1 MASANSDTVL
11 LTEHFGYPPVSLIDD
26 IINSINQLAERALSN
41 IEQKL
46 LELPPHT
53 IGFKAAPPPP
63 PSKPTRSSRNNAAS
77 TEPPA
82 ESSSII
88 ALSPEE
94 AARHEIENGTH
105 QLETLLCS
113 SIDRN
118 FDKFELYVMQ
128 NILCIRPS
136 EPREW
141 IRLGHYEGL
150 DLDAVAGSGPG
161 SGEGGG
167 GGDDDDGRP
176 SVDGVRR
183 LRRRLQASQQ
193 LNAMLHAER
202 ARNRA
207 LLDALRG
214 VVGKPGTEKMT
225 EEGGP
230 TTTTTTTTGE
240 PKMEVDNDNIDLSA
254 ATRPPFGFLHDTG
267 GLAAGAADKPL
278 ETTTAFT
285 LSQLQALRALSTS
298 LRNIMP
304 DLEGE
309 REEDDDDSGGRKT
322 WRRERLEYVETA
334 TRKHLEHA
342 RGLELGK
349 DGEVRDGEWQGEG
362 RKLAKDEVEG
372 LEKVAALLGGA
383 GSGSASKGDEMDES

>member
-1 MASANSDTVL
+1 M
-11 LTEHFGYPPVSLIDD
+11 GQSLIDE
-26 IINSINQLAERALSN
+26 IINNINQLADRALGSV
-41 IEQKL
+41 EQKL
-46 LELPPHT
+46 LEQPPST
-53 IGFKAAPPPP
+53 IGFKPSSARLPP
-63 PSKPTRSSRNNAAS
+63 PSKQPPSRSSSRNNNATSAAAAS
-77 TEPPA
+77 KDGPDP
-82 ESSSII
+82 SI

-150 DLDAVAGSGPG
+150 DLEGVASPPG
-161 SGEGGG
+161 GAEEEDG
-167 GGDDDDGRP
+167 GRP
-176 SVDGVRR
+176 SVGGVRR

-193 LNAMLHAER
+193 LNAMLHAEK
-202 ARNRA
+202 ARNEA
-207 LLDALRG
+207 LLEALRA
-214 VVGKPGTEKMT
+214 VVGVPPGAEK
-225 EEGGP
+225 EKSVQERKQKLSA
-230 TTTTTTTTGE
+230 E
-240 PKMEVDNDNIDLSA
+240 PKMELDDDEVDVSA
-254 ATRPPFGFLHDTG
+254 GARPPFGFLRNAG
-267 GLAAGAADKPL
+267 GLAAGAAEKPL

-304 DLEGE
+304 DLERA
-309 REEDDDDSGGRKT
+309 REEGEHDGARKS
-322 WRRERLEYVETA
+322 WRRERMEYVETA

-349 DGEVRDGEWQGEG
+349 GGEVRDGEWQREG
-362 RKLAKDEVEG
+362 RKLAADEVEG
-372 LEKVAALLGGA
+372 LEKVVALLGDA
-383 GSGSASKGDEMDES
+383 GPAGPAGGGEGGEMDES

>member
-1 MASANSDTVL
+1 MAASNSDTVL

-26 IINSINQLAERALSN
+26 IINSINQLADRALNN

-53 IGFKAAPPPP
+53 IGFKPAPPP

-77 TEPPA
+77 SDPTRDPSPSA
-82 ESSSII
+82 VV

-141 IRLGHYEGL
+141 IRLGHYDGL
-150 DLDAVAGSGPG
+150 DLDAAAATAA
-161 SGEGGG
+161 GEGGG
-167 GGDDDDGRP
+167 GDDAGRP
-176 SVDGVRR
+176 SAANVRR
-183 LRRRLQASQQ
+183 LRQRLQASQQ
-193 LNAMLHAER
+193 LNALLHAER
-202 ARNRA
+202 ARNKA
-207 LLDALRG
+207 LLDAVRA
-214 VVGKPGTEKMT
+214 VVGGGKPGAEGVIVA
-225 EEGGP
+225 EEDSKKP
-230 TTTTTTTTGE
+230 T
-240 PKMEVDNDNIDLSA
+240 KMEVVDDDDPDLRA
-254 ATRPPFGFLHDTG
+254 AARPPFGFLHDAG
-267 GLAAGAADKPL
+267 GLAAGAADRPL
-278 ETTTAFT
+278 ETTTSFT

-298 LRNIMP
+298 LRSILPN
-304 DLEGE
+304 LEAGA
-309 REEDDDDSGGRKT
+309 EEEQDDDGGRKS
-322 WRRERLEYVETA
+322 WRRERMEYVETA

-372 LEKVAALLGGA
+372 LEKVVALLGGA
-383 GSGSASKGDEMDES
+383 EPAEGGSNDDEMDES

>member
-1 MASANSDTVL
+1 
-11 LTEHFGYPPVSLIDD
+11 
-26 IINSINQLAERALSN
+26 
-41 IEQKL
+41 
-46 LELPPHT
+46 
-53 IGFKAAPPPP
+53 
-63 PSKPTRSSRNNAAS
+63 
-77 TEPPA
+77 
-82 ESSSII
+82 
-88 ALSPEE
+88 
-94 AARHEIENGTH
+94 
-105 QLETLLCS
+105 
-113 SIDRN
+113 
-118 FDKFELYVMQ
+118 MQ

-150 DLDAVAGSGPG
+150 DLDAVSSPDSG
-161 SGEGGG
+161 
-167 GGDDDDGRP
+167 DKDDGRP

-202 ARNRA
+202 ARNKA

-214 VVGKPGTEKMT
+214 VVGKPGTESVN
-225 EEGGP
+225 EESKSA
-230 TTTTTTTTGE
+230 GE
-240 PKMEVDNDNIDLSA
+240 PKMEIDNDNLDLSA
-254 ATRPPFGFLHDTG
+254 ATKPPFGFLHDAG
-267 GLAAGAADKPL
+267 GLAAGAADKPI

-304 DLEGE
+304 DLEGGRE
-309 REEDDDDSGGRKT
+309 EEDDGSRKS

-334 TRKHLEHA
+334 TRKHLEQA

-372 LEKVAALLGGA
+372 LEKVVAILGGSGPA
-383 GSGSASKGDEMDES
+383 GGSKEDEMDES

>member
-1 MASANSDTVL
+1 MPVPATTMAESDIAL
-11 LTEHFGYPPVSLIDD
+11 LTEHFGYPPVSLLDD
-26 IINSINQLAERALSN
+26 IINSINVLADRALGSVEKGLIN
-41 IEQKL
+41 ATPQGL
-46 LELPPHT
+46 
-53 IGFKAAPPPP
+53 GFKQPTAPAQ
-63 PSKPTRSSRNNAAS
+63 PSKPTRSSRNATTNPNPD
-77 TEPPA
+77 T
-82 ESSSII
+82 SSSIV
-88 ALSPEE
+88 LSPEE

-150 DLDAVAGSGPG
+150 DLENATTTTTSA
-161 SGEGGG
+161 
-167 GGDDDDGRP
+167 DDESQDGRP
-176 SVDGVRR
+176 SLNGVRR

-202 ARNRA
+202 ARNDA
-207 LLDALRG
+207 LLEALRG
-214 VVGKPGTEKMT
+214 VVGGPAALEKKPH
-225 EEGGP
+225 
-230 TTTTTTTTGE
+230 
-240 PKMEVDNDNIDLSA
+240 VDLSA
-254 ATRPPFGFLHDTG
+254 ETKPPFGFLHDAG
-267 GLAAGAADKPL
+267 GLATGASDKPL

-304 DLEGE
+304 DLEAPRDGE
-309 REEDDDDSGGRKT
+309 EEDDGGRKS
-322 WRRERLEYVETA
+322 WRRQRMEYVETA
-334 TRKHLEHA
+334 TRKHLEQA

-349 DGEVRDGEWQGEG
+349 DGEVRDGDWQGEG
-362 RKLAKDEVEG
+362 RRLAKDEVEG
-372 LEKVAALLGGA
+372 LEKAVAMLGGA
-383 GSGSASKGDEMDES
+383 GPAAAGASNEDAMDES

>member
-1 MASANSDTVL
+1 
-11 LTEHFGYPPVSLIDD
+11 
-26 IINSINQLAERALSN
+26 
-41 IEQKL
+41 
-46 LELPPHT
+46 
-53 IGFKAAPPPP
+53 
-63 PSKPTRSSRNNAAS
+63 
-77 TEPPA
+77 
-82 ESSSII
+82 
-88 ALSPEE
+88 
-94 AARHEIENGTH
+94 
-105 QLETLLCS
+105 
-113 SIDRN
+113 
-118 FDKFELYVMQ
+118 MQ

-150 DLDAVAGSGPG
+150 DLEGVSPG
-161 SGEGGG
+161 REEEE
-167 GGDDDDGRP
+167 GRP

-202 ARNRA
+202 ARNEA

-214 VVGKPGTEKMT
+214 VVGIPGAEKEKVVDERKQKST
-225 EEGGP
+225 A
-230 TTTTTTTTGE
+230 E
-240 PKMEVDNDNIDLSA
+240 PKMEVDHEHVDLSVDA
-254 ATRPPFGFLHDTG
+254 KPPFGFLHDAG

-304 DLEGE
+304 DLEGG
-309 REEDDDDSGGRKT
+309 REEGEEDGGRKS
-322 WRRERLEYVETA
+322 WRRERMEYVETA

-372 LEKVAALLGGA
+372 LEKVVALLGGA
-383 GSGSASKGDEMDES
+383 STGDEMDES